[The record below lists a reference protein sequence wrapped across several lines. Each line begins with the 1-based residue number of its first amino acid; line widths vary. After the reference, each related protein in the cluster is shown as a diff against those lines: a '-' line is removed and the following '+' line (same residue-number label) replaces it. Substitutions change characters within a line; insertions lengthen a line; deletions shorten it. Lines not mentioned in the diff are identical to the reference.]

1 MPWAGDLFKRRPGAP
16 ISAVYKKQLRVR
28 KLFDSIDRDHS
39 NHIDIHE
46 MAKLLNMLGKKV
58 TKSELDEIFSTIDPD
73 GSGEV
78 DFDEFFAWFSSAG
91 M

>member
-1 MPWAGDLFKRRPGAP
+1 MEAENLA
-16 ISAVYKKQLRVR
+16 
-28 KLFDSIDRDHS
+28 KLL
-39 NHIDIHE
+39 NPTAQQHIDIHE